1 MININ
6 SKTHAL
12 AFKCRGAQKLRKI
25 RWKHWVFP
33 LAVSFLFK
41 KIQEKTIY
49 FGVCKTLRVTQPC
62 SQLLA
67 TTCEQKNIQEYIYFG
82 HTRLTSHPKTLGPES
97 WDIPDIKCL
106 PEKMIFFYC
115 KLWNYNNSKHLKHV
129 AHFGVTFHNATAH
142 HFACWFSGACGNG
155 TPISNQC
162 YGISRREHFAQ
173 CHRRTGK
180 YRGLVVSS
188 QLKEWHS

>member
-1 MININ
+1 MYVSLYLHVQYMYIYICWPIIWFTTIQLQRKRTMININ

-41 KIQEKTIY
+41 KIQEKPIY

-97 WDIPDIKCL
+97 WDIPDIKCARKNDIL
-106 PEKMIFFYC
+106 LLQTM
-115 KLWNYNNSKHLKHV
+115 KL
-129 AHFGVTFHNATAH
+129 
-142 HFACWFSGACGNG
+142 
-155 TPISNQC
+155 
-162 YGISRREHFAQ
+162 
-173 CHRRTGK
+173 
-180 YRGLVVSS
+180 
-188 QLKEWHS
+188 